1 MKNNFLFLAGISV
14 FMFVACEDDDHDHD
28 SNCQECHISFMEDD
42 VSEHAHDI
50 GEFCGDDLADVEA
63 NGFTVDVAFDHDG
76 VTYEVGH
83 QFEASVVHCEEHGS
97 HDDHNH

>member
-42 VSEHAHDI
+42 GSEHAHDI
-50 GEFCGDDLADVEA
+50 G
-63 NGFTVDVAFDHDG
+63 
-76 VTYEVGH
+76 
-83 QFEASVVHCEEHGS
+83 
-97 HDDHNH
+97 